1 LEIPI
6 PELPWPELCKVV
18 CDKFEK
24 DQHNSLLRQFFRIKQ
39 TEGVVDYIEH
49 FDSIVHQILAHDPKF
64 STSTITN
71 RFIDGLKDEIRAV
84 VLVHRPGNLDT
95 ASSIALLQE
104 ESSKDAPRIE
114 FRKHDFKYSNRAS
127 SSTSNRAGSSTF
139 TNTAGSQSNG
149 RNGDSY
155 YTPAK
160 RASENS
166 KGAHSDEKMT
176 TLMNYRK
183 AKGLCYK
190 CGMKWNPGHKCANS
204 VSLHVVEELW
214 QMICGD

>member
-6 PELPWPELCKVV
+6 PKLPWPELCKAV

-24 DQHNSLLRQFFRIKQ
+24 DEHNSLLRQFFRIKQ

-49 FDSIVHQILAHDPKF
+49 FDGIVHQILAHDPKF

-104 ESSKDAPRIE
+104 ESSKDAPQIE
-114 FRKHDFKYSNRAS
+114 FRKHVFKYSNRAS
-127 SSTSNRAGSSTF
+127 SSTSGSPLLGAYCGYFLCPSLGLWWKERR
-139 TNTAGSQSNG
+139 TAKHQKTKKLCE
-149 RNGDSY
+149 R
-155 YTPAK
+155 
-160 RASENS
+160 
-166 KGAHSDEKMT
+166 
-176 TLMNYRK
+176 
-183 AKGLCYK
+183 KGLDAVCRCSCVRPGGPLAFIYNHK
-190 CGMKWNPGHKCANS
+190 MSVMDFFERCEGNPS
-204 VSLHVVEELW
+204 
-214 QMICGD
+214 